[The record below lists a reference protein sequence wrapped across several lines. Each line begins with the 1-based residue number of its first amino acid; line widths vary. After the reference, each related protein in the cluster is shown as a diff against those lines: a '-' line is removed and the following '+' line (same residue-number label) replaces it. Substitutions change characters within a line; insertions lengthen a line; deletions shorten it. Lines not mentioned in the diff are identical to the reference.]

1 MLWFPECGLVV
12 PTCLQTFDLHALAQF
27 SPKDLGV
34 RHGLV
39 SPEIAMNLEDAGLQA
54 RGRTQP
60 VASLTLTVKID
71 CNDLESIGK
80 VKVQLCV
87 YARCNNQ
94 YTNDCLGSD
103 ITEQEANK
111 HSTCVLTAKEMQVT
125 QQEGIDIMC
134 LLGNPSDCEL
144 PHTFLLV
151 GRVLPSLKPGE
162 RLSLITRLCSMSLR
176 QGYQEMFR

>member
-34 RHGLV
+34 RHRLV
-39 SPEIAMNLEDAGLQA
+39 SPEKAMNLEDAGLQA

-94 YTNDCLGSD
+94 YTNGCL
-103 ITEQEANK
+103 NWNF
-111 HSTCVLTAKEMQVT
+111 V
-125 QQEGIDIMC
+125 
-134 LLGNPSDCEL
+134 
-144 PHTFLLV
+144 
-151 GRVLPSLKPGE
+151 
-162 RLSLITRLCSMSLR
+162 
-176 QGYQEMFR
+176 